1 MGLVDRLRN
10 ENREKVYKELLGKKY
25 SDIDD
30 FNIAYSPTE
39 EFLLIT
45 IKRLVLEKK
54 INEAED
60 VLFTSLEKN
69 RNDNMLCIA
78 GEFYTMLMDLSD
90 DELKENNFTRAEIK
104 EGINDVKELFNELR

>member
-10 ENREKVYKELLGKKY
+10 ENRERVFKELLGKKY

-30 FNIAYSPTE
+30 YNISYSNTE
-39 EFLLIT
+39 NFLLIT
-45 IKRLVLEKK
+45 IKRLVLEGK

-60 VLFTSLEKN
+60 VLFTSLQKN
-69 RNDNMLCIA
+69 RSANMLCIA

-90 DELKENNFTRAEIK
+90 DALKKGNFTRAEIK
-104 EGINDVKELFNELR
+104 EGMNDVKNLFNER

>member
-25 SDIDD
+25 SDLDD
-30 FNIAYSPTE
+30 FNIAYSPNE
-39 EFLLIT
+39 EFVLIT

-69 RNDNMLCIA
+69 RTNNMLCIA

-90 DELKENNFTRAEIK
+90 KDLEASNFTRAEIK
-104 EGINDVKELFNELR
+104 DGINDVKELFEGIE

>member
-10 ENREKVYKELLGKKY
+10 ENRERVFKELLGKKY

-30 FNIAYSPTE
+30 FNIAYSTEE

-54 INEAED
+54 VNEAED
-60 VLFTSLEKN
+60 ILFAALKKN
-69 RNDNMLCIA
+69 KSTNMMCIA

-90 DELKENNFTRAEIK
+90 KELEENNFSRGEIK
-104 EGINDVKELFNELR
+104 AGIDDVRALFNV

>member
-10 ENREKVYKELLGKKY
+10 ENRERVYKELLGKKY
-25 SDIDD
+25 SDIEDY
-30 FNIAYSPTE
+30 NIAYSPNE

-60 VLFTSLEKN
+60 VLFTSLSKN
-69 RNDNMLCIA
+69 KTGNMLCIA

-90 DELKENNFTRAEIK
+90 KDLKESNFSRAEIK
-104 EGINDVKELFNELR
+104 AGINDVKKLFNIYE

>member
-60 VLFTSLEKN
+60 VLFTNLEKN